1 MNPPTTHNLTLAC
14 PPRLQDHGLIAE
26 VKVEIARGD
35 ADGTEY
41 EEEIISESV
50 VKEALESSLRNTNF
64 SLGGTELFANRAVS
78 VLAAQD
84 FDECSEVDHND
95 CSDKAHCFNT
105 LGSFL
110 CACKDGYKDMDDM
123 PGRQCAGTCDE
134 DDGRTFS
141 RKTFFFLS

>member
-1 MNPPTTHNLTLAC
+1 MS
-14 PPRLQDHGLIAE
+14 LQDHGLIAE

-41 EEEIISESV
+41 EKEIISESV

-84 FDECSEVDHND
+84 FDECSTVDHND

-110 CACKDGYKDMDDM
+110 CACKDGYKDMDDL
-123 PGRQCAGTCDE
+123 PGRQCAGTCGGGLVARRPFVVFPQD
-134 DDGRTFS
+134 
-141 RKTFFFLS
+141 FFPSVLVFILCR